1 MNWDAIGAVGE
12 IIGAVAVLVTLIYL
26 ARQVTH
32 SVNLARAQQN
42 KGLMDSYG
50 GWNALI
56 ISEPEIAKILAETK
70 DPERELTPTQV
81 VQIRHLAYR
90 IINVYN
96 AIQLSYVNGQLSE
109 AEFAFYKHD
118 IATVCNFYPSLFAAM
133 KEIFSLYPQAH
144 DFEIYESVKVAIE
157 AEGSD

>member
-1 MNWDAIGAVGE
+1 MNWDAIGAIGE
-12 IIGAVAVLVTLIYL
+12 IIGAVAVLATLVYL

-56 ISEPEIAKILAETK
+56 VTEPEIARLLAETS
-70 DPERELTPTQV
+70 DPANELSPTQV
-81 VQIRHLAYR
+81 VQVRHLAYR

-96 AIQLSYVNGQLSE
+96 SIQLSYVNGQLSD
-109 AEFAFYKHD
+109 ADFAFYKHD
-118 IATVCNFYPSLFAAM
+118 IKTVCDFYPALFAAM
-133 KEIFSLYPQAH
+133 KEIFSLYPGAR
-144 DFEIYESVKVAIE
+144 DFEIYESVRVAID
-157 AEGSD
+157 AETSG